1 MRKVVVLILLAFTVG
16 CQNSSNQ
23 PAQETSTISGDIII
37 FHAGSLAVP
46 FQKIARAFEK
56 ENPGTRVLLESAGS
70 IDCARKITDLHK
82 PCDLMASSD
91 YKVITKFLIPEHTSW
106 YFPFAGNEIVLAYTE
121 KSKSGDIINQNNWP
135 DILLRDDI
143 RYGRSDPDADPCG
156 YRTLMVMQ
164 LAGNYYGRNDLVEK
178 LKAKDNK
185 YIRPKEVDLLAM
197 LELHETDYIF
207 IYKSVAI
214 QHGLKYLDLPDE
226 INLKKTELNDHYREA
241 VVKIKGSTPSSSLEV
256 DGEAIVYAITMLD
269 DAPNPEAAGAFLHF
283 LFNNDKGLKILTE
296 TGHNSLI
303 PIYRSPDM
311 ILPQYLKKY
320 TIEKKEIRLLTDKL

>member
-1 MRKVVVLILLAFTVG
+1 MRKVVIIILVALAIG
-16 CQNSSNQ
+16 CQNSNNQ
-23 PAQETSTISGDIII
+23 PTKNTSTISGDIII
-37 FHAGSLAVP
+37 FHAGSLSVP
-46 FQKIARAFEK
+46 FKKMARAFEQ

-70 IDCARKITDLHK
+70 VDCARKITDLHK

-121 KSKSGDIINQNNWP
+121 KSTSGDLITQNNWP

-164 LAGNYYGRNDLVEK
+164 LAGNYYGRNDLAET
-178 LKAKDNK
+178 LSAKDIK
-185 YIRPKEVDLLAM
+185 YIRTKEVDLLAM

-207 IYKSVAI
+207 IYRSVAI
-214 QHGLKYLDLPDE
+214 QHGLKYLELPDE
-226 INLKKTELNDHYREA
+226 ISLKKIELNEHYRQA
-241 VVKIKGSTPSSSLEV
+241 VVNIKGNTPSSSVEV
-256 DGEAIVYAITMLD
+256 RGEAIVYAITMLE

-283 LFNNDKGLKILTE
+283 MLNHDRGLKILTE

-303 PIYRSPDM
+303 PIYRSQDM
-311 ILPQYLKKY
+311 ILPHYLKKY
-320 TIEKKEIRLLTDKL
+320 TIEKTDSI